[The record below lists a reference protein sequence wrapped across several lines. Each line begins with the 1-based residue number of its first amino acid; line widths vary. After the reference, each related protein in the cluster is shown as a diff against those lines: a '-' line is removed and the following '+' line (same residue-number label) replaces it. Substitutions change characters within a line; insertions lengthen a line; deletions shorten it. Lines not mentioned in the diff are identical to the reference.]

1 MLEKRCQ
8 KRQAPWT
15 SQRSIPKGKQ
25 QSMADSS
32 KDKQDNLKVSLIQ
45 QQGDTGKN
53 RLGGPA
59 EQ

>member
-1 MLEKRCQ
+1 
-8 KRQAPWT
+8 
-15 SQRSIPKGKQ
+15 
-25 QSMADSS
+25 MADPS